1 MKKLKSVVLEEKIKE
16 YWADSNRNIIDKKIL
31 NEYVKGDFNI
41 ELIEDIG
48 FFEDNMDNVFKYKTI
63 VKIFNNG
70 NLIKKKLF
78 WVNYNK
84 WLGFNNKMLIEET
97 FKLIS

>member
-1 MKKLKSVVLEEKIKE
+1 MKKLKSVVLGEKIKE

-48 FFEDNMDNVFKYKTI
+48 FFEDNMDNVFKYKVI

-70 NLIKKKLF
+70 NLIKRKLF